1 MKYLLCCLLTIF
13 PLSVSLAEV
22 GCIDDNYLYTI
33 PESIHVSANKTISII
48 LSFNE
53 PIEWVTYVKQGNT
66 LLIKD
71 CFTSSGFSSF
81 VGDVFLKQE
90 AKGLRVVAP
99 KGYSLSFEK
108 KGSLLHLTFTL

>member
-1 MKYLLCCLLTIF
+1 MKYLLCCILTIL

-33 PESIHVSANKTISII
+33 PEAVRVSADKTISII

-53 PIEWVTYVKQGNT
+53 PIEWVTYEKQGNT

-71 CFTSSGFSSF
+71 CFTSSGSSSF
-81 VGDVFLKQE
+81 VGEVFLKQE

-99 KGYSLSFEK
+99 KGYTLSYKK